1 MIIECNFCKANVD
14 ARVIGEHES
23 YDREEPAPFIATLLE
38 CPSCKNSLVAG
49 QYRWPDSFSDSYIDE
64 TPERVWPQ
72 PRKYLSWSIPEGI
85 RVSIE
90 ESQKCISGGAFIAS
104 AAMSGRAL
112 EGVCRHFKTK
122 SKYLGPGLEELR
134 QKEVID
140 KRLLEWGREL
150 QKHRNI
156 AAHAGDEKIN
166 PQDAKDLVDFVI
178 AICEYVFVLTDKFD
192 KFMARAK
199 A

>member
-1 MIIECNFCKANVD
+1 MIIECNFCKAHVD
-14 ARVIGEHES
+14 AKVIAQHES
-23 YDREEPAPFIATLLE
+23 FDESDPAPFLTSLLE

-49 QYRWPDSFSDSYIDE
+49 QYLWRAGDGDDSIENSPS
-64 TPERVWPQ
+64 RVWPQ
-72 PRKYLSWSIPEGI
+72 PKKYLSWAIPEGI

-90 ESQKCISGGAFIAS
+90 EAQMCISGGAFIAS

-122 SKYLGPGLEELR
+122 SKYLGDGLEELK

-156 AAHAGDEKIN
+156 AAHAGDEKIS
-166 PQDAKDLVDFVI
+166 PQDAVDLVDFVI
-178 AICEYVFVLTDKFD
+178 AICEYVFVLTEKFQ
-192 KFMARAK
+192 KFMDRAK
-199 A
+199 S